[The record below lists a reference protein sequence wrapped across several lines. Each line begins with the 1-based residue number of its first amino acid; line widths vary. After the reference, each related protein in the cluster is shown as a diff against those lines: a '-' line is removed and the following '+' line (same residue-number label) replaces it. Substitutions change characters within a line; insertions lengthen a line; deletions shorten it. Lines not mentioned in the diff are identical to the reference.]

1 MESLPVLHPKR
12 FGTSEEVAE
21 YRNTTTRRM
30 AQERYLGTGPA
41 YIKDGRKILY
51 EWDAVDAYLAD
62 RTVLPQGE

>member
-1 MESLPVLHPKR
+1 MEPVPVRHTKR
-12 FGTSEEVAE
+12 FGSPEEVAE

-51 EWDAVDAYLAD
+51 EWEAVDAYLAE
-62 RTVLPQGE
+62 RTVQPAA